1 MEFQASTPQDPLYQ
15 DEAIRSAQEAGV
27 FVWANAI
34 KLWPTDVGSLFAGLD
49 DDAALAGDPDGSWG
63 EMMRKGVRVIQTD
76 WPWQLSRY
84 RARYFG
90 KA

>member
-1 MEFQASTPQDPLYQ
+1 M
-15 DEAIRSAQEAGV
+15 